1 MKHLMDMIDQDD
13 VIVTFGESSR
23 ITEALVSVAAMWK
36 GRKAPFRVIVIGSRP
51 KKSNENM
58 LRRLV
63 KESVPCTLAPLNA
76 LPYVME
82 VLLLEFFHG
91 QSATKAFISATAM
104 LINGSAIADI
114 GTVLDI

>member
-76 LPYVME
+76 LPYVIE
-82 VLLLEFFHG
+82 VLILEFCHG
-91 QSATKAFISATAM
+91 
-104 LINGSAIADI
+104 
-114 GTVLDI
+114 